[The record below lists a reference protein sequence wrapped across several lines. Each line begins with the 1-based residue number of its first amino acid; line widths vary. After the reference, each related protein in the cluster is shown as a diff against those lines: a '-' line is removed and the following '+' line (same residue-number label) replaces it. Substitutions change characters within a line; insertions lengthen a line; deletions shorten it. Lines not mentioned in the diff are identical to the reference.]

1 MQLAEKQC
9 VPCTGD
15 VEPLKGPEI
24 RDLLGELGDDWA
36 LNERGHLER
45 TYTFPDFTQA
55 MGFASEIGLIA
66 DLEGHHPDLHVA
78 WGRCTVEI
86 WTHAIA
92 GLSESD
98 FILAAKTQRA
108 WNGRA

>member
-1 MQLAEKQC
+1 MQLAEKKC

-15 VEPLKGPEI
+15 VEPLGDGEI
-24 RDLLGELGDDWA
+24 RGFLDELGEDWG
-36 LNERGHLER
+36 LNDRGHLER
-45 TYTFPDFTQA
+45 SYGFPDFTQA
-55 MGFASEIGLIA
+55 MGFAGEVGLIA

-108 WNGRA
+108 WNRRA